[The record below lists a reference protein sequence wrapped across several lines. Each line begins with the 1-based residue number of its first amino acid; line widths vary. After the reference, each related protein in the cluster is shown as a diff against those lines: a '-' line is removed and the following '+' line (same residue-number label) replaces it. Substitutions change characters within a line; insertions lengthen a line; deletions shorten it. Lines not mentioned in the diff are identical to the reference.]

1 MAEEASIFSPSYK
14 IQPGPPSFDARE
26 PPSGGARAPRVATSP
41 RVAPAAAA
49 GGGGASP
56 AKEVYDIKR
65 LIWGEGGRTLPP
77 GVNPGKLEA
86 YLSDAQFAEVLGM
99 PRPQFGALSAADQM
113 HIKRNVGLF

>member
-1 MAEEASIFSPSYK
+1 MAEVDPFSPSYK

>member
-1 MAEEASIFSPSYK
+1 MAEEASIFSVVQDRRGRRRLTRAS
-14 IQPGPPSFDARE
+14 RRRR
-26 PPSGGARAPRVATSP
+26 GARRGYLARVAT
-41 RVAPAAAA
+41 PASA
-49 GGGGASP
+49 GVGGGAPP

-65 LIWGEGGRTLPP
+65 VIWGEGGRTLPP